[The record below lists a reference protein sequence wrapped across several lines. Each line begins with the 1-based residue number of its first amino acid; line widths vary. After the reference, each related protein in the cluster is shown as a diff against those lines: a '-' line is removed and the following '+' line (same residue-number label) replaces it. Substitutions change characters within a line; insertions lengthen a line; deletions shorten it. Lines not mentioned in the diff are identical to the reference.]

1 MGVILRT
8 IDQQKLYESIQG
20 TTGVVILNDV
30 LTVTE
35 ADRAKAQRLTMHVH
49 ERDLMTNEATCFC
62 ENLRTTRKI
71 GMICPECK
79 TAVAEPFSKKLRS
92 RVWFRAPEGTRSLMN
107 PHILGMIAEHFKK
120 SGFSFIE
127 WIVNPSYTTNKEAR
141 LRDCQTLLD
150 QGIQRGWNN
159 FVDNFDRYMEIM
171 FSSRLF
177 RDKDGTDLKELLSLK
192 RDQIFTQFIP
202 LPNKATLIVE
212 KSNSGVYVD
221 KIIAGAIDV
230 LKTITG
236 IDTPLSSLSPR
247 HKERRAA
254 TALLRLSEFYT
265 DFFKDFFAS
274 KSGVFRRHVYGTRG
288 DLTMRSVIVS
298 ITVAHE
304 YDELHLPWAPSVVTF
319 KLHLTNKLMKL
330 GYMVL
335 EIEEIL
341 RTVVK
346 RPAAGNQKHHE
357 WHQLIRV
364 LLDELIAE
372 APGGYLPFYW
382 NRNPILGRASCE
394 LMRATRIKDDP
405 DDQTIGMSILAVTG
419 FNAKFWPHWA

>member
-1 MGVILRT
+1 
-8 IDQQKLYESIQG
+8 
-20 TTGVVILNDV
+20 
-30 LTVTE
+30 
-35 ADRAKAQRLTMHVH
+35 
-49 ERDLMTNEATCFC
+49 
-62 ENLRTTRKI
+62 
-71 GMICPECK
+71 
-79 TAVAEPFSKKLRS
+79 
-92 RVWFRAPEGTRSLMN
+92 MN

-159 FVDNFDRYMEIM
+159 FVDNFDRYMGIM

-330 GYMVL
+330 GYTVL
-335 EIEEIL
+335 EIE
-341 RTVVK
+341 
-346 RPAAGNQKHHE
+346 
-357 WHQLIRV
+357 
-364 LLDELIAE
+364 
-372 APGGYLPFYW
+372 
-382 NRNPILGRASCE
+382 
-394 LMRATRIKDDP
+394 
-405 DDQTIGMSILAVTG
+405 
-419 FNAKFWPHWA
+419 